1 MSTAKSSSWFSSQY
15 INGIYIPSGLLL
27 LGIAIVRA
35 AWIPYAAALVLVLG
49 SWKIYRNR
57 NSLSLYL
64 SMLKTDFFQ
73 WNLRRRNG
81 AFCDILLT
89 GFITFKGIQK
99 SLNAD
104 VFQEFKLKEKTIVS
118 HNVTM

>member
-1 MSTAKSSSWFSSQY
+1 MSTVKSSNSWLSSQY
-15 INGIYIPSGLLL
+15 VNGIYIPSGLLL

-35 AWIPYAAALVLVLG
+35 AWIPYAAAVVPVLG

-57 NSLSLYL
+57 NSLS
-64 SMLKTDFFQ
+64 FF
-73 WNLRRRNG
+73 WFKICLVNSVEVRLG
-81 AFCDILLT
+81 FFCDILLT
-89 GFITFKGIQK
+89 KWLYQTGVQK
-99 SLNAD
+99 SLKAD